1 MNRLCLWMIECAKPL
16 FLLLLVAFV
25 PLTAQEQVDKSDARG
40 KGSAVV
46 KKLAVRVRVT
56 KSLPEQKSVRVVW
69 RRGGEGLGGVVV
81 RGEFTNADK
90 KQPIAIG
97 EWTAWLPLNDI
108 VANLKGWDFPSIV
121 VTSEPIIKG
130 KNTSPGVPLTDV
142 IVDFEFSENG
152 RVIKGFTEVAP
163 KGATV
168 GFAFPG
174 AALGLKS
181 NEDKVSPEFVAQLN
195 GLSAHAR
202 NRRERLEKLFPDVVP
217 LPKYFGIIGHMG
229 GYGEGPPGLRGGSGY
244 GTRHCN
250 PAILADE
257 FRTLELL
264 GVNGMVDS
272 LRLADAAGVGG
283 KFRSIYWGGPGSGDP
298 MAFFQKPGKVV
309 EMPDGCP
316 YDPDLKTYVMNRVAT
331 AIEEHQKVGAR
342 DSWALWDDE
351 MGVYAKEHI
360 ARCERCRDVFRDYLK
375 SQKVSPQDLGKKSWE
390 EVVPYNVWLPSGA
403 SAKGGKSAPSTGLAP
418 VPDNPGDALRYY
430 YTYRMMSHANGQVF
444 PEAARKFKESNISLY
459 AMQGPTPSWNG
470 SSLDWHEFYDLKPN
484 TAFVFET
491 SNRDA
496 RIWQWESYLADI
508 GRGIANRHEMVMG
521 CLVKPHR
528 GAVAQRMLTVVGRGT
543 KALEWYTYGP
553 DYSKGDSFSQSLELL
568 EQVARAARF
577 LGLAEPYLYGA
588 KFLKQP
594 EVAFVSPRSTEIW
607 SRATDISLTSF
618 ENAKWVYL
626 ALMHANIPVDI
637 LSEQQLAEGKLEK
650 YKVIYIPGTHLRRDA
665 GKSVRE
671 WVKAGGTIFT
681 DAFGL
686 ARDEANQ
693 KVPEMNEMLGLADRS
708 LKTWGSVEQ
717 YRATDL
723 KPLAEMAP
731 PALEAELKWND
742 AKLQARI
749 GRESLDV
756 KTAEV
761 LATFAD
767 GKPAVTRNRFG
778 KGEAV
783 VAGLWT
789 GITYSAKVRR
799 NDFDMQADFDPALRS
814 LVAMPA
820 INSKVYRPA
829 PTNNPLVE
837 TIALTKDG
845 KRSVSLINWSYNRP
859 AGETSKGIL
868 QTIENLQ
875 VDLSGMGA
883 VKSVRSIVHGPLG
896 ISNGIVKVPKMAEI
910 DLLVID

>member
-1 MNRLCLWMIECAKPL
+1 MKPSL
-16 FLLLLVAFV
+16 FVLLLVIAV
-25 PLTAQEQVDKSDARG
+25 PILAQEQVDKSDPKG
-40 KGSAVV
+40 KGSAAIG
-46 KKLAVRVRVT
+46 KLAMRVRIT

-69 RRGGEGLGGVVV
+69 RRGGEGLGGLVV
-81 RGEFTNADK
+81 RGEFASVDK
-90 KQPIAIG
+90 TPQIILG
-97 EWTAWLPLNDI
+97 SWTAWMPLSEI
-108 VANLKGWDFPSIV
+108 VANFKGWDFPSIV
-121 VTSEPIIKG
+121 VTSEPVSKG
-130 KNTSPGVPLTDV
+130 KSVSPGVPLTDV
-142 IVDFEFSENG
+142 SVDFEFAENG
-152 RVIKGFTEVAP
+152 KVFKSFTEVAP

-174 AALGLKS
+174 ASLGAKS
-181 NEDKVSPEFVAQLN
+181 KDEPVSLEFVSQLN
-195 GLSAHAR
+195 GLSVHAR
-202 NRRERLEKLFPDVVP
+202 NRRERLEKSFPDVVP
-217 LPKYFGIIGHMG
+217 LPKQFGIIGHMG

-272 LRLADAAGVGG
+272 LRLADAAGVGQR
-283 KFRSIYWGGPGSGDP
+283 FRHIYWGGPGSGDP
-298 MAFFQKPGKVV
+298 MAFFQKPGKAA

-316 YDPDLKTYVMNRVAT
+316 YDPSLKTYVMNRVAT
-331 AIEEHQKVGAR
+331 AIEEHQKVGAK

-360 ARCERCRDVFRDYLK
+360 ARCDRCRDIFRNYLK
-375 SQKVSPQDLGKKSWE
+375 SQKVSLEDLGKKSWD
-390 EVVPYNVWLPSGA
+390 EVTPYNVWLPATTA
-403 SAKGGKSAPSTGLAP
+403 SKGGKAAPSTGMAP
-418 VPDNPGDALRYY
+418 IPDNPGDALRYY

-470 SSLDWHEFYDLKPN
+470 ASLDWHEFYDLKPN

-496 RIWQWESYLADI
+496 RTWQWESYLADI
-508 GRGIANRHEMVMG
+508 GRGIASRHDMVMG

-528 GAVAQRMLTVVGRGT
+528 GAVAQRMLTVIGRGT

-553 DYSKGDSFSQSLELL
+553 DYSKGDSFSQSPELL

-577 LGLAEPYLYGA
+577 LGLAEPLLYGA

-594 EVAFVSPRSTEIW
+594 EVAFVSPRSSEIW
-607 SRATDISLTSF
+607 SRATDTSLTTF

-626 ALMHANIPVDI
+626 ALMHANIPIDI

-665 GKSVRE
+665 GKAVRD
-671 WVKAGGTIFT
+671 WVRSGGTVFT

-693 KVPEMNEMLGLADRS
+693 KVPEMNEMLGLGDRS

-723 KPLAEMAP
+723 KPLVEVATPLM
-731 PALEAELKWND
+731 EAEFGWENV
-742 AKLQARI
+742 KLQARV
-749 GRESLDV
+749 GREPLNV

-767 GKPAVTRNRFG
+767 GKPAVVRNRFG
-778 KGEAV
+778 KGEAI
-783 VAGLWT
+783 VAGVWT

-799 NDFDMQADFDPALRS
+799 NDFNMQTDFDPVLRK
-814 LVAMPA
+814 LIVAPA
-820 INSKVYRPA
+820 IDHKVYRPA
-829 PTNNPLVE
+829 IADNPLLE
-837 TIALTKDG
+837 TIALSKEG
-845 KRSVSLINWSYNRP
+845 RRSVSLVNWSYHRP
-859 AGETSKGIL
+859 AGDTGKGSL
-868 QTIENLQ
+868 QTIENLR
-875 VDLSGMGA
+875 VDLSAMA
-883 VKSVRSIVHGPLG
+883 PIKSVRSIVHGPLG
-896 ISNGIVKVPKMAEI
+896 VTNGSVVIPKMAEI
-910 DLLVID
+910 DLLIID

>member
-1 MNRLCLWMIECAKPL
+1 MKPSL
-16 FLLLLVAFV
+16 FVLMLLLVT
-25 PLTAQEQVDKSDARG
+25 PILSQEQVDKSDPLG
-40 KGSAVV
+40 KGSAGIAR
-46 KKLAVRVRVT
+46 LFMRVRVT
-56 KSLPEQKSVRVVW
+56 KSAPEQKSVRVVW
-69 RRGGEGLGGVVV
+69 RRGGEGLGGLVV
-81 RGEFTNADK
+81 RGEFVSSDK
-90 KQPIAIG
+90 TVQIPMGTWSSWMPMK
-97 EWTAWLPLNDI
+97 DV
-108 VANLKGWDFPSIV
+108 VANTKGWDFPSVV
-121 VTSEPIIKG
+121 VTSEPVVKG
-130 KNTSPGVPLTDV
+130 KNTSPGIPLTDV
-142 IVDFEFSENG
+142 RVDFEFAENSK
-152 RVIKGFTEVAP
+152 VFKQFTEIAP

-174 AALGLKS
+174 AALAIKTKDGTLS
-181 NEDKVSPEFVAQLN
+181 TEFISQLN
-195 GLSAHAR
+195 GLSVHAK
-202 NRRERLEKLFPDVVP
+202 NRRERLEKSFSDVVP
-217 LPKYFGIIGHMG
+217 LPKQFGIIGHMG

-272 LRLADAAGVGG
+272 LKLADAAGVGQ
-283 KFRSIYWGGPGSGDP
+283 KFRNIYWGGPGSGDP

-316 YDPDLKTYVMNRVAT
+316 YDPELKTYVMKRVAT

-351 MGVYAKEHI
+351 MGVYAKDHI
-360 ARCERCRDVFRDYLK
+360 VRCDRCREVFRTYLK
-375 SQKVSPQDLGKKSWE
+375 AQKVSLEELGKKSWE
-390 EVVPYNVWLPSGA
+390 EVVPYNVWLPA
-403 SAKGGKSAPSTGLAP
+403 SAAVKGVKVVPSTGMAP
-418 VPDNPGDALRYY
+418 IPDNPGDALRYY

-444 PEAARKFKESNISLY
+444 PEAAQNFKASNINLY

-470 SSLDWHEFYDLKPN
+470 ASLDWHEFYDLKPN

-496 RIWQWESYLADI
+496 RTWQWESYLADI

-553 DYSKGDSFSQSLELL
+553 DYSKGDSFSQSPELL

-577 LGLAEPYLYGA
+577 LGLAEPLLYDA

-594 EVAFVSPRSTEIW
+594 EVAFVSPRSSEIW
-607 SRATDISLTSF
+607 SRATDTSLTTF

-626 ALMHANIPVDI
+626 ALMHAHIPVDI
-637 LSEQQLAEGKLEK
+637 LSEQQLAEGKLER
-650 YKVIYIPGTHLRRDA
+650 YKVIYIPGTNLRRDA
-665 GKSVRE
+665 GKVVRN
-671 WVKAGGTIFT
+671 WVQAGGTVFT

-693 KVPEMNEMLGLADRS
+693 KSPEMNEMLGLADRS

-717 YRATDL
+717 YRASDL
-723 KPLAEMAP
+723 KPLSEIAVSAK
-731 PALEAELKWND
+731 EAEFGWDNK
-742 AKLQARI
+742 KLQARV
-749 GRESLDV
+749 GREALNV

-761 LATFAD
+761 VATFAD

-778 KGEAV
+778 KGEAI

-799 NDFDMQADFDPALRS
+799 NEFNMQTDFDSVLSKLIAA
-814 LVAMPA
+814 PA
-820 INSKVYRPA
+820 IDRKVYRPA
-829 PTNNPLVE
+829 IADNPMVE
-837 TIALTKDG
+837 TIVLTKDG
-845 KRSVSLINWSYNRP
+845 RRSVSLVNWSYHRP
-859 AGETSKGIL
+859 SGETSKGIL
-868 QTIENLQ
+868 QTIENLR
-875 VDLSGMGA
+875 VDFSDMGPI
-883 VKSVRSIVHGPLG
+883 KSVRSLVHGPLVLTNNFV
-896 ISNGIVKVPKMAEI
+896 IVPKMAEI
-910 DLLVID
+910 DLLIID

>member
-1 MNRLCLWMIECAKPL
+1 MKPSLFVLML
-16 FLLLLVAFV
+16 FLVTPLLS
-25 PLTAQEQVDKSDARG
+25 QEQVDKSDPTG
-40 KGSAVV
+40 KGSTVIA
-46 KKLAVRVRVT
+46 KLAMRVRVA
-56 KSLPEQKSVRVVW
+56 KSLPDQKSVRVVW
-69 RRGGEGLGGVVV
+69 RRGGEGLGGLVV
-81 RGEFTNADK
+81 RGEFVSSDK
-90 KQPIAIG
+90 TVQIPMGTWSSWMPMK
-97 EWTAWLPLNDI
+97 DV
-108 VANLKGWDFPSIV
+108 VANTKGWDFPSVV
-121 VTSEPIIKG
+121 VTSEPVVKG
-130 KNTSPGVPLTDV
+130 KNTSPGIPLTDV
-142 IVDFEFSENG
+142 RVDFEFAENSK
-152 RVIKGFTEVAP
+152 VFKQFTEIAP

-168 GFAFPG
+168 GFAFHG
-174 AALGLKS
+174 AALAIKTKDGA
-181 NEDKVSPEFVAQLN
+181 VSPEFISQLN
-195 GLSAHAR
+195 GLSVHAK
-202 NRRERLEKLFPDVVP
+202 NRRERLEKSFSVVVP
-217 LPKYFGIIGHMG
+217 LPKQFGIIGHMG

-272 LRLADAAGVGG
+272 LKLADAAGVGK
-283 KFRSIYWGGPGSGDP
+283 KFRNIYWGGPGSGDP

-309 EMPDGCP
+309 DMPDGCP
-316 YDPDLKTYVMNRVAT
+316 YDPELKTYVMKRVAT

-351 MGVYAKEHI
+351 MGVYAKDHI
-360 ARCERCRDVFRDYLK
+360 VRCDRCREVFRTYLK
-375 SQKVSPQDLGKKSWE
+375 GQKVSLEELGKKSWN
-390 EVVPYNVWLPSGA
+390 EVVPYNVWLPA
-403 SAKGGKSAPSTGLAP
+403 STAVKGVKVAPSTGMAAI
-418 VPDNPGDALRYY
+418 PDNPGDALRYY

-444 PEAARKFKESNISLY
+444 PEAALKFKESNINLY

-470 SSLDWHEFYDLKPN
+470 ASLDWHEFYDLKPN

-496 RIWQWESYLADI
+496 RTWQWESYLADI

-528 GAVAQRMLTVVGRGT
+528 GAVAQRMLTVIGRGT

-553 DYSKGDSFSQSLELL
+553 DYSKGDSFSQSPELL

-577 LGLAEPYLYGA
+577 LGLAEPLLYDA

-594 EVAFVSPRSTEIW
+594 EVAFVSPRSSEIW
-607 SRATDISLTSF
+607 SRATDTSLTTF

-637 LSEQQLAEGKLEK
+637 LSEQQLAEGKLER

-665 GKSVRE
+665 GKVVRD
-671 WVKAGGTIFT
+671 WVHAGGTVFT

-693 KVPEMNEMLGLADRS
+693 KSPEMNEMLGLADRS

-717 YRATDL
+717 YRASDL
-723 KPLAEMAP
+723 KPLSEIAV
-731 PALEAELKWND
+731 PAKEAEFGWDNT
-742 AKLQARI
+742 KLQARV
-749 GRESLDV
+749 GREALNV

-761 LATFAD
+761 VATFAD

-778 KGEAV
+778 KGEAI

-789 GITYSAKVRR
+789 GITYSATVRR
-799 NDFDMQADFDPALRS
+799 NDFNMQTDFDSILRK
-814 LVAMPA
+814 LIAAPA
-820 INSKVYRPA
+820 IDRKVYRPA
-829 PTNNPLVE
+829 IASNPMVE

-845 KRSVSLINWSYNRP
+845 AKSVSLVNWSYHRP
-859 AGETSKGIL
+859 SGDTSKGIL
-868 QTIENLQ
+868 QTIENLR
-875 VDLSGMGA
+875 VDLSAMGPM
-883 VKSVRSIVHGPLG
+883 KSVRSIIHGPLN
-896 ISNGIVKVPKMAEI
+896 ITNGSVIVPKMAEI
-910 DLLVID
+910 DLLIIN